1 VTFAD
6 VPRVEVE
13 MTRDLNRI
21 PDHLSFLRR
30 QGATALFDAVAMG
43 LHHMKGAHT
52 PRKALVVVTDG
63 GDNRSR
69 LLFGEL
75 LSRSLEADLQVCVI
89 AIQRNVRD
97 LDERRGRLQLDRLGA
112 ETGGRLFTID
122 AASQLKQTM
131 SGVGE
136 LIRNQYL
143 IGYKRPYGAQSGKWR
158 QIRVRMQS
166 TRHGSLRINAK
177 GG

>member
-1 VTFAD
+1 MAFAD

-13 MTRDLNRI
+13 MTRDLNGI
-21 PDHLSFLRR
+21 PDHPSFMRR
-30 QGATALFDAVAMG
+30 QGGTALFDAVAMG

-136 LIRNQYL
+136 QSVFDRIQA
-143 IGYKRPYGAQSGKWR
+143 AQRHPEWEVAPNPCPDAAD
-158 QIRVRMQS
+158 Q
-166 TRHGSLRINAK
+166 TRFAPT
-177 GG
+177 